1 MAASSSLQGV
11 QMLGSVGEIL
21 NVRNT
26 LSVPAGDS
34 TQGIRVIWQKKPP
47 LSWNDKST

>member
-1 MAASSSLQGV
+1 MATSSSLQGV

-26 LSVPAGDS
+26 LSVPAGGFHPGYTS
-34 TQGIRVIWQKKPP
+34 NLAEETTAKLKW
-47 LSWNDKST
+47 